1 MKQYILLIG
10 LSIML
15 GGCNNAKTENVDPTI
30 PVGIATPNSISTHF
44 GEIKLFDGVT
54 DRASAEKLYDH
65 LDLQMATSVYLN
77 GIQLASMSAMRDGIL
92 SLGEANK
99 VVAIGEDFLN
109 PNSLF
114 LTANATSVYFFVWL
128 ELSPNQAMVLET
140 PPNNLGFINN
150 HFFKYVTDFGNLG
163 ADKGE
168 GGKYLILP
176 PDYRGTIPEG
186 YHVVKTETYGN
197 WVIGRGF
204 AVEGDPLPAVESIK
218 KTFRIYPL
226 GESPVE
232 MDFVN
237 ISENPINTIHRMD
250 AEIYEE
256 INSVIQLEPTDSY
269 SKELLGQ
276 LASIGIVKGK
286 EFNPDERMKKILKEA
301 SDIGAATVRALVAY
315 PREDNNYIYS
325 DSDIWLNPFAG
336 SYEFIENNARQLD
349 GRSLF
354 HFYATGITPAMSL
367 KFVGKGSQYAYAYTD
382 NEGEILDGGKTY
394 KITLPPNV
402 PAKDNWSLTAYDGQT
417 RSMLKTDQAFP
428 TISSYS
434 ENLKQNSDGSY
445 DIYFSPV
452 APEGYEDNWVQT
464 VEGKSWNTIFR
475 LYGPLEPWYEQTWK
489 LTDIVNVD

>member
-10 LSIML
+10 LSIIL
-15 GGCNNAKTENVDPTI
+15 AGCGNTKSENVDPTV
-30 PVGIATPNSISTHF
+30 PLGISSPNSLSTHF
-44 GEIKLFDGVT
+44 GEMTLFDGVT
-54 DRASAEKLYDH
+54 DKNSAEKLYDH
-65 LDLQMATSVYLN
+65 LDLQMATSVYMN
-77 GIQLASMSAMRDGIL
+77 GIQLASMSAMREGIL

-99 VVAIGEDFLN
+99 VVAIAEDFLN

-114 LTANATSVYFFVWL
+114 LTANATSVYFFAWL

-140 PPNNLGFINN
+140 PPNNLGFIND
-150 HFFKYVTDFGNLG
+150 HFFKYVADFGNLG
-163 ADKGE
+163 EDKGK

-176 PDYRGTIPEG
+176 PDYTGSIPEG
-186 YHVVKTETYGN
+186 YYVVRTETYGN
-197 WVIGRGF
+197 WIIGRGF
-204 AVEGDPLPAVESIK
+204 AVDGDPLPAVESIK

-256 INSVIQLEPTDSY
+256 INSVIQLEPTESH

-315 PREDNNYIYS
+315 PRDKNNYIYS
-325 DSDIWLNPFAG
+325 DSKVWLNPFGG
-336 SYEFIENNARQLD
+336 SYEFIDNNARQLD

-354 HFYATGITPAMSL
+354 HFYATGITPAMSF
-367 KFVGKGSQYAYAYTD
+367 KFVGKGSQYAYSYTD
-382 NEGEILDGGKTY
+382 SEGNILDGGKTY
-394 KITLPPNV
+394 KITLPANV

-417 RSMLKTDQAFP
+417 RSMLKTEQDFP

-434 ENLKQNSDGSY
+434 KNLKQNSDGSY

-452 APEGYEDNWVQT
+452 APEGYENNWVQT